1 MAVQLG
7 SGYRAVQNANGRLDL
22 VLRNAFDEAGISATQ
37 LGQLMR
43 TMPED
48 FSVFCDPAEVAV
60 RIGAEG
66 SVWPLD
72 LVQSEAPHPFPF
84 SQPTDRPTVQQP
96 FPISQP
102 TDRPT
107 DQQLYLV
114 AKLELSSRPWHLRTS
129 TYARHVPLPIRPP
142 FFRSASAAA
151 NPEGHTAYQP
161 PHARTEEPVPYNA
174 AISSSSPFRTPQK
187 ASRAQTLQT
196 TPMKQM
202 SGHGGL
208 FVPLTPGENSN
219 PLSNPMAITP
229 AKPGAPAT
237 TPCKSI
243 AQRGYGAPHW
253 TPEQRRKG
261 SLNDMTNSVH

>member
-1 MAVQLG
+1 MRSEISTLAEFITEKLIGDRLPLSQRLSLGRALARLLNARYEGHWHPHDPLLG

-72 LVQSEAPHPFPF
+72 LVQ
-84 SQPTDRPTVQQP
+84 T
-96 FPISQP
+96 
-102 TDRPT
+102 
-107 DQQLYLV
+107 
-114 AKLELSSRPWHLRTS
+114 
-129 TYARHVPLPIRPP
+129 
-142 FFRSASAAA
+142 A